1 MVFDWPTAPMYQPMP
16 DRRAVNFKE
25 LHVRR
30 RAGGLGGSD
39 RVAQAA
45 LSFVTTAAS
54 KVAVNWIQLCY
65 N

>member
-1 MVFDWPTAPMYQPMP
+1 MYQPVP
-16 DRRAVNFKE
+16 DCCAVNFTE

>member
-1 MVFDWPTAPMYQPMP
+1 MYQSVP
-16 DRRAVNFKE
+16 DCCAVNFTE
-25 LHVRR
+25 LHVHR